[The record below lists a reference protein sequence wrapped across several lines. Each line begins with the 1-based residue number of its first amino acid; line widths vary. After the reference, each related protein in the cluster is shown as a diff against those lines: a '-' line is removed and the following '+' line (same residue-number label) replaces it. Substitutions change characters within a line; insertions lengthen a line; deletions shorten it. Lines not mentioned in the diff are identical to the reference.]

1 MKSKSLATTLIALC
15 FNAAAGAVQIDEGF
29 LESTLRPIEIL
40 VTEKALTLLQI
51 QKLPFTQPTTPQIGL
66 RAGESVWLRLPL
78 ESAATVKVPL
88 IARYEF
94 PWTDRAEFFVVRE
107 SGEVISSSLGGDT
120 VKGPRTERL
129 PLVRFE
135 LQPRERLTVYLKVT
149 TVARAAA
156 QINLYK
162 RESLTPR
169 VFAELLAQG
178 AFIGVVCMLLIFHLN
193 MYIATRDA
201 MLRSYLSYIFTVSL
215 FIPLRSGILPQFL
228 FGEYAHLSDM
238 VWVILVS
245 ATYFTGVSSARALLS
260 LQSTDPRADRL
271 LVVLQVLTLTPAL
284 FLLIGRREAFIAENI
299 AALFVGP
306 PLLLLGIMHVLQR
319 RQHAVYFVVGFSVP
333 IIAAIADNLV
343 EAGVVPAFTGRNEM
357 LPAAMLFEFLLFAQI
372 IYRKLADSEI
382 ARVKDHERLTRFRS
396 ELAFASAIQKSL
408 LPPLEQTFG
417 RIDVRVGY
425 RSEKAV
431 GNDYFDILEAGETS
445 IGVLLTDAGAGRASS
460 LAAALDASAV
470 RMAFRNSF
478 AAGAEPDLVM
488 QRMFSMLE
496 PVTKSR
502 PVAAT
507 YVMLNTESGFAT
519 GYLHMNPA
527 PVIVRASGAR
537 EAIFSENEDIPRAQ
551 VFELQLQP
559 GDTLVLATTGIA
571 RRINLVRDRLNPR
584 ERVDK
589 MQQRPR
595 LNAGRIKRRARDDMT
610 LITLHYR
617 EGQN

>member
-1 MKSKSLATTLIALC
+1 VKSKSLATTLIALC